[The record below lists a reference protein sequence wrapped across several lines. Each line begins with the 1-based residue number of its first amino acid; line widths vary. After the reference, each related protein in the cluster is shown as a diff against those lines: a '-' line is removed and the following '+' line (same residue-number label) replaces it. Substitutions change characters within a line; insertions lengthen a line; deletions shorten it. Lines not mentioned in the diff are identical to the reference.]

1 MTKRTLEI
9 DADPAFQRKEWVLQ
23 RLGIGV
29 MTVFLL
35 AAVLGFTGR
44 GGLFSHGEVGDPS
57 RTLRVEYERF
67 VRRGAP
73 NTLTLHLRSVKPG
86 SRSFWLSAEY
96 LTKVDVESVAPDPEV
111 AVAEG
116 DRYVYTIR
124 TSGPEATVT
133 VRTRPTSAGWIDVD
147 VGMVDGPSVHFR
159 QTSLF

>member
-1 MTKRTLEI
+1 MTLEI
-9 DADPAFQRKEWVLQ
+9 DEDPSFQRKEWIAQ
-23 RLGIGV
+23 RFGIGLMALLV
-29 MTVFLL
+29 L

-44 GGLFSHGEVGDPS
+44 GGPFSHGEVDDPS

-73 NTLTLHLRSVKPG
+73 NTVTLHLRSVKPG

-96 LTKVDVESVAPDPEV
+96 LRKVDVESVEPDPEV
-111 AVAEG
+111 SVAEG

-124 TSGPEATVT
+124 TNGSEATVT
-133 VRTRPTSAGWIDVD
+133 VRTRSTSAGWIDVD